1 MDARK
6 FLSGRK
12 VFIMKK
18 LMTLALAAGMLLG
31 AATGASAID
40 FKAKGQWLMG
50 FAAGDGSFVS
60 HTNQKGES
68 KKAVDQD
75 DAFSAMQRLR
85 LQLDAVASEALS
97 GTVYFEIGDTT
108 WGQNSSGGALGA
120 DSTSVVELK
129 NAYIDWMVPNTDL
142 KFRMG
147 IQAIAMPNVAGGSAV
162 LDDDVAGIVASYQF
176 NENVGLTAVWARPFN
191 DNWDGDSSA
200 SNRWT
205 PDGYQN
211 YHDNVDLFALMV
223 PLTFDGVK
231 VTPWAMYGMIGANAW
246 DGIDA
251 GTIGKGNYPQYTM
264 RPYPYANG
272 VWGDNIKDINT
283 GKAYGSAFWAGLP
296 ISVTAFDPLNIELD
310 INYGYIESMGR
321 YSVMQQNTG
330 DWRRGD
336 TKREGWLVKALVE
349 YKLDWGT
356 PGIFGWYS
364 SGDDGNVKNGSERMP
379 TLSGCGNFMSFMGD
393 ANYGWGDGRLYDK
406 NLTYAGTWGVGLR
419 LHDMSFVEDL
429 KHSFRVAYWGGTNS
443 PAMAKY
449 VSTSYGWDNGTVE
462 GPYLTTN
469 DGLLEFNLVNSYQIY
484 ENLEANLEL
493 GYIVNMV
500 DDDTWKRSYRSYS
513 YKKQDAWKAQ
523 LIFAYSF

>member
-1 MDARK
+1 
-6 FLSGRK
+6 
-12 VFIMKK
+12 MKK

-50 FAAGDGSFVS
+50 FAAGDGALVS
-60 HTNQKGES
+60 H
-68 KKAVDQD
+68 KKLDKASNHNKAADTD
-75 DAFSAMQRLR
+75 DTFSAMQRLR
-85 LQLDAVASEALS
+85 LQLDAVASESLS

-120 DSTSVVELK
+120 DSNSVVELK

-147 IQAIAMPNVAGGSAV
+147 IQNIAMPNVAGGSAV
-162 LDDDVAGIVASYQF
+162 LDDDAAGIVANYQF
-176 NENVGLTAVWARPFN
+176 NENVGLTAVWARLFN
-191 DNWDGDSSA
+191 DNWNSA
-200 SNRWT
+200 STRW
-205 PDGYQN
+205 DAASDDAN
-211 YHDNVDLFALMV
+211 YHDNVDMFALML

-231 VTPWAMYGMIGANAW
+231 LTPWGMFASKG
-246 DGIDA
+246 
-251 GTIGKGNYPQYTM
+251 GTFDT
-264 RPYPYANG
+264 
-272 VWGDNIKDINT
+272 D
-283 GKAYGSAFWAGLP
+283 KAYGSAFWAGLP

-310 INYGYIESMGR
+310 INYGYVESMGR
-321 YSVMQQNTG
+321 YTVTQQNTG
-330 DWRRGD
+330 LDRRGD

-349 YKLDWGT
+349 YKMDWGT

-379 TLSGCGNFMSFMGD
+379 TISGCGNFMSFMGD
-393 ANYGWGDGRLYDK
+393 ANYGWGDTRLYDR

-419 LHDMSFVEDL
+419 IHDMSFVEDL

-443 PAMAKY
+443 PSMAKY
-449 VSTSYGWDNGTVE
+449 VGNSWGWNGSANSAYGTPE

-500 DDDTWKRSYRSYS
+500 DDDTWKRSYRSDS